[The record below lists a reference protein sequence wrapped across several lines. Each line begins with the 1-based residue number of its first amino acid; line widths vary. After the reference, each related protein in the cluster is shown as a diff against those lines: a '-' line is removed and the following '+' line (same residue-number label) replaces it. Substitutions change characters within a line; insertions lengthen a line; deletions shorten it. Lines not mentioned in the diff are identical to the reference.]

1 MKRRDGSRKGCT
13 QQLCQSLS
21 AGVPQPAAPA
31 RAVACSTL
39 RANQESGLDQLQHRA
54 RPLGQNHT
62 LSSPEDSATEF
73 ASADDDGERTM
84 IRTTRNRQPLLP
96 LRVVWVHDLVYTDET
111 GATRRLRLGPAPVR
125 IGRRAPCELV
135 LRDSEVSGVHCE
147 VQLVND
153 ELMVSDRG
161 STNGTFVDGRRVF
174 ANERVPRGAVL
185 QVGRQYIKHEFRDE
199 QELVQSQ
206 ELDRDLQRASQYVQ
220 SLLPLPLRSGPVHT
234 DWFFQPS
241 TRVGGDG
248 FGYHWLD
255 SQRLVV
261 YLLDVSGHGVGAA
274 MHGVSVLG
282 TLRQQ
287 TLPDTDF
294 ANPAQV
300 LARLND
306 MYPMERHGGMFFTIW
321 YGVLELPQRRLR
333 FASAGQHPAYVLSPA
348 GGAPQALMTRNLPIG
363 TLPDVAFDAGQAQ
376 LGTGD
381 RLYLFSDGVFEIVTA
396 TGRTWTLEDFLP
408 LLGQTVPPGVT
419 EPEHLLQVVRGLA
432 RPGPLDDDFSILT
445 LQIH

>member
-1 MKRRDGSRKGCT
+1 M
-13 QQLCQSLS
+13 
-21 AGVPQPAAPA
+21 
-31 RAVACSTL
+31 ACL
-39 RANQESGLDQLQHRA
+39 PPRANQECGLDQQEVRS
-54 RPLGQNHT
+54 RPLGQKNT
-62 LSSPEDSATEF
+62 LSAPEDHATEF
-73 ASADDDGERTM
+73 ASSDDGERTL

-96 LRVVWVHDLVYTDET
+96 QRVVWVHDLVYTDESGT
-111 GATRRLRLGPAPVR
+111 PQRLRLGQQPVR

-135 LRDSEVSGVHCE
+135 LKDSEVSGVHCE
-147 VQLVND
+147 VQLIND

-174 ANERVPRGAVL
+174 ANERVPRGSVL
-185 QVGRQYIKHEFRDE
+185 QVGRQTIKHEFRDE

-220 SLLPLPLRSGPVHT
+220 SLLPEPLRSGPVHT
-234 DWFFQPS
+234 EWYFQPS
-241 TRVGGDG
+241 ARVGGDG

-255 SQRLVV
+255 SRHLVV

-274 MHGVSVLG
+274 MHGVAVLG

-294 ANPAQV
+294 GQPAQV

-321 YGVLELPQRRLR
+321 YGVLELPLRRLR
-333 FASAGQHPAYVLSPA
+333 FASAGQHPAYVLKPA
-348 GGAPQALMTRNLPIG
+348 GAAPQSLATRNLPIG
-363 TLPDVAFDAGQAQ
+363 TVPDTAFEEAEAQ
-376 LGTGD
+376 LGAGD
-381 RLYLFSDGVFEIVTA
+381 RLYLFSDGVFEIVTHA
-396 TGRTWTLEDFLP
+396 GQTWTLEDFVP
-408 LLGQTVPPGVT
+408 LLGGAVPAGSN

>member
-1 MKRRDGSRKGCT
+1 M
-13 QQLCQSLS
+13 QQLCQSLT
-21 AGVPQPAAPA
+21 AGVPGVAAPA
-31 RAVACSTL
+31 RGVACL
-39 RANQESGLDQLQHRA
+39 PPRANQECGLDQQEDRA
-54 RPLGQNHT
+54 RPLGQNPT
-62 LSSPEDSATEF
+62 LSAPEDHATEF
-73 ASADDDGERTM
+73 ASADDGERTL
-84 IRTTRNRQPLLP
+84 IRTTRSRQPLLP

-111 GATRRLRLGPAPVR
+111 GTQQRLRLGPQPVR

-220 SLLPLPLRSGPVHT
+220 SLLPLPLRSGPVHAE
-234 DWFFQPS
+234 WFFQPS
-241 TRVGGDG
+241 ARVGGDG

-255 SQRLVV
+255 SQHLVV

-294 ANPAQV
+294 AKPAQV

-333 FASAGQHPAYVLSPA
+333 FASAGQHPAYVLGSA
-348 GGAPQALMTRNLPIG
+348 GGPPQPLATRNLPIG
-363 TLPDVAFDAGQAQ
+363 ALPEAVFEESQAQ
-376 LGTGD
+376 LAAGD
-381 RLYLFSDGVFEIVTA
+381 RLYLFSDGVFEIVTPA
-396 TGRTWTLEDFLP
+396 GQTWSVEDFIP
-408 LLGQTVPPGVT
+408 LLGAAVPEGST

-432 RPGPLDDDFSILT
+432 RAGPLDDDFSILT